1 MGLQLLYLNVADSS
15 MIWKPL
21 DRIAPIRF
29 YGSVNLLVTT
39 PHSPM
44 KRRTF
49 VYQSTKVGAAFSVL
63 GWAAACK
70 EEKRKEADQPDA
82 EATAAVDSAPFFEL
96 SLAQW
101 SINRMIRNEEVDP
114 YSFAEKAAG
123 WGFSGLEYVSQ
134 LYRRSLEPAGY
145 SAEAMQAFVDKS
157 NAEAEKHGLKNLLI
171 MIDGEGDL
179 ATDDAEARSQAAR
192 NHHKWV
198 DAAAAMGCHSVRV
211 NLSGSSD
218 PEAWVANSVDGL
230 RQLSGYAAEKNI
242 NVLVENHGGLSSNA
256 AMLARV
262 MKEVGMD
269 NCGTLP
275 DFGNFCIRRNDP
287 NDWASG
293 CAESYDIYQG
303 VAELMPYAKAVSAKS
318 HEFDAQG
325 NETEI
330 DYVRMLQI
338 VKDAGY
344 TGYIGVEFEGSGL
357 GEEAGIAATRDL
369 LLRAAGRLT

>member
-1 MGLQLLYLNVADSS
+1 
-15 MIWKPL
+15 
-21 DRIAPIRF
+21 
-29 YGSVNLLVTT
+29 
-39 PHSPM
+39 M

-49 VYQSTKVGAAFSVL
+49 VQQSTKAGAAFSIL
-63 GWAAACK
+63 GIMACK
-70 EEKRKEADQPDA
+70 DKSKKDEDQPEAASTA
-82 EATAAVDSAPFFEL
+82 EAAAPFFQL

-101 SINRMIRNEEVDP
+101 SINRMIRNEGVDP
-114 YSFAEKAAG
+114 YTFAEKAAG

-134 LYRRSLEPAGY
+134 LYRGTLEPAGY
-145 SAEAMQAFVDKS
+145 SAEAMQEFVDKS
-157 NAEAEKHGLKNLLI
+157 NAEAEKHGLVNLLI

-179 ATDDAEARSQAAR
+179 ATSDAAVRTEAAR

-211 NLSGSSD
+211 NLSGSSN
-218 PEAWVANSVDGL
+218 PEEWVANSVDGL
-230 RQLSGYAAEKNI
+230 TQLATYAADKNI

-256 AMLARV
+256 ALLARV

-287 NDWASG
+287 ADWRSG
-293 CAESYDIYQG
+293 CAESYNIYQG
-303 VAELMPYAKAVSAKS
+303 VQELMPFAKAVSAKS
-318 HEFDAQG
+318 PEFDAEG

-330 DYVRMLQI
+330 DYVKMLQI

-344 TGYIGVEFEGSGL
+344 SGYIGVEFEGSGL

-369 LLRAAGRLT
+369 LLKAAAELT